1 MARAAFAAMNDNLIL
16 VGMMGAG
23 KSAVGRLAAQTL
35 GVPFVDVDEKIRQD
49 AGKSIA
55 DIFAQDGEEAF
66 RSLETR
72 ALTEILAADGA
83 VVATGGG
90 AIVRPENR
98 ALMRKRG
105 AVVYLDAPA
114 DLLRARL
121 DADPREVRP
130 LLRDENS
137 VADLLRARAPL
148 YRRIADFSVIPRDDE
163 TPDDT
168 AGRMLRMMRESPSV
182 VRVPLSG
189 GRDYPV
195 VIGRGLLGDMRPW
208 IGDSPQTV
216 VVASSRVYK
225 LHGDRVAGGLGN
237 PPGGPVLLQDGEKRK
252 TMKTVLAVLDKFAE
266 VKLGRDGTVTALGG
280 GVAGDVGGFAAAIY
294 MRGVRLLQAPTTLLA
309 MVDAAIGGKTGVNHP
324 AGKNL
329 IGAFHQPTAVL
340 CDLETLKTLPKKELR
355 AGLAEVVKYGMLGD
369 AAFFRWLEENAGAV
383 SSFDPEAIQRIVIR
397 SARAKAAIV
406 AADEKE
412 RADSRALLNLG
423 HTFAHA
429 IESTTGYGKWRHG
442 EAVAAGLVAAAEL
455 SARTL
460 GFPQED
466 IGRVRRLLKR
476 LKLPFCLP
484 AGLSRELREAM
495 RMDKKNLAG
504 RERFVLMRALG
515 DAVAGRAV
523 SEDDLRAALQA
534 ASE

>member
-1 MARAAFAAMNDNLIL
+1 MNDNLIL

-23 KSAVGRLAAQTL
+23 KTAVGRLAAQTL
-35 GVPFVDVDEKIRQD
+35 GVPFVDADEKIRRD

-66 RSLETR
+66 RNLETR
-72 ALTEILAADGA
+72 ALTEIFAADGA

-90 AIVRPENR
+90 AIARSENR

-105 AVVYLDAPA
+105 AVVYLDAPI

-121 DADPREVRP
+121 NSDPRQIRP

-148 YRRIADFSVIPRDDE
+148 YRRIADFSVIPGDDE
-163 TPDDT
+163 TPEHT
-168 AGRMLRMMRESPSV
+168 AGRMLRTLRESPSV

-195 VIGRGLLGDMRPW
+195 VIGRGLLGDVKRW

-216 VVASSRVYK
+216 VVASSKVSE
-225 LHGDRVAGGLGN
+225 LHGDRIAEALGSMSGRVV
-237 PPGGPVLLQDGEKRK
+237 PLSDGEEHK

-266 VKLGRDGTVTALGG
+266 VKLGRDGTVMALGG

-309 MVDAAIGGKTGVNHP
+309 MVDAAVGGKTGVNHP

-329 IGAFHQPTAVL
+329 IGAFYQPTAVL
-340 CDLETLKTLPKKELR
+340 CDLETLETLPEEEMR

-369 AAFFRWLEENAGAV
+369 AAFFRWLEENAEAV

-412 RADSRALLNLG
+412 AGSRALLNLG

-429 IESTTGYGKWRHG
+429 IESTTGYGQWRHG

-460 GFPQED
+460 GFSQED
-466 IGRVRRLLKR
+466 IGRVRRLLER

-504 RERFVLMRALG
+504 RERFVLMRAPG
-515 DAVAGRAV
+515 DAVAGQAV

>member
-1 MARAAFAAMNDNLIL
+1 MNDNLIL

-23 KSAVGRLAAQTL
+23 KTAVGRLAAQTL
-35 GVPFVDVDEKIRQD
+35 GLPFVDADEKVRRD

-66 RSLETR
+66 RNLETR
-72 ALTEILAADGA
+72 ALTEILSADGT

-121 DADPREVRP
+121 DADRREIRP

-137 VADLLRARAPL
+137 VANLLRARAPL
-148 YRRIADFSVIPRDDE
+148 YRRVADVSVTPRDNEAPDE
-163 TPDDT
+163 T
-168 AGRMLRMMRESPSV
+168 AGRMLRMMRENPSV

-195 VIGRGLLGDMRPW
+195 VVGRGLLGDVKSW

-216 VVASSRVYK
+216 VVASSKVYK

-237 PPGGPVLLQDGEKRK
+237 PPGGPVLLPDGEERK
-252 TMKTVLAVLDKFAE
+252 TMETVLAVLDKFVE
-266 VKLGRDGTVTALGG
+266 VKLGRDGTVAALGG

-309 MVDAAIGGKTGVNHP
+309 MVDAAVGGKTGVNHP

-329 IGAFHQPTAVL
+329 IGAFHQPIAVL
-340 CDLETLKTLPKKELR
+340 CDLETLKTLPEEEMR

-369 AAFFRWLEENAGAV
+369 AAFFRWLEENAEAV
-383 SSFDPEAIQRIVIR
+383 SSFDPEAIRRIVIH

-412 RADSRALLNLG
+412 ADSRALLNLG

-429 IESTTGYGKWRHG
+429 IESTTGYGEWRHG

-466 IGRVRRLLKR
+466 VGRVRRLLER
-476 LKLPFCLP
+476 LKLPCGLP

-504 RERFVLMRALG
+504 RERFVLMRAPG

-523 SEDDLRAALQA
+523 SEEDLRAALQA